1 MIEKWKHA
9 LYKSK
14 IVGTIFM
21 DPSKALDRLNH
32 NLLLAT
38 LNVYFFSF
46 KATKFSQ
53 SYLSEGFQSANINS
67 SFSDWCKILLGVP
80 QGFILGPFLFNIYI
94 NDIFFFKQDAYICNF
109 ADDNLSY
116 SIEDNFKEVKTMVK
130 RNCWNHMVLNPRK
143 CQYLKLNKD
152 ISSESID
159 LGKKTLHPE
168 AEQKLLG
175 IIIDKDLNS

>member
-9 LYKSK
+9 LDKSK

-53 SYLSEGFQSANINS
+53 SYLSEGFQSVNINS

-109 ADDNLSY
+109 AEDNLLY
-116 SIEDNFKEVKTMVK
+116 SIEDNFKEVKFMVK
-130 RNCWNHMVLNPRK
+130 TN
-143 CQYLKLNKD
+143 Y
-152 ISSESID
+152 
-159 LGKKTLHPE
+159 
-168 AEQKLLG
+168 
-175 IIIDKDLNS
+175 